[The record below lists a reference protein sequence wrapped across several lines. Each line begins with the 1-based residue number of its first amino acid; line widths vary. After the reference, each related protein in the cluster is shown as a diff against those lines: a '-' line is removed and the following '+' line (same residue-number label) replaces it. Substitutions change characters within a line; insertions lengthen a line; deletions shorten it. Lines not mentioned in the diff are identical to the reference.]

1 MNIEHTISP
10 SCRPSCRWSQLRH
23 VPLAL
28 SLLVGLLLVLPHGA
42 RAQVTGQEPPQV
54 DTTVIFQ
61 PARPLL
67 VQEGDVQRRNI
78 LALDILFSGSGWG
91 FGSSY
96 QRRLVGDLTL
106 LANFAFTPRRNSD
119 EFENA
124 WLGPIPVVANK
135 VNRLF
140 MIPIVLGAQYRLF
153 SGTLQ
158 ESFQPFV
165 AAGVA
170 PTLIIQT
177 PYLRQD
183 PGVGLRYYE
192 FFESF
197 GYAIGHWRVG
207 AMVALGAN
215 IGNPADGSVLGVMIR
230 YYTIPY
236 GEPGLESIQGLPIT
250 NFGGVKLS
258 LQIGTAW

>member
-1 MNIEHTISP
+1 MKTVLHSLP
-10 SCRPSCRWSQLRH
+10 LRFLGRYLSS
-23 VPLAL
+23 LAVTAV
-28 SLLVGLLLVLPHGA
+28 LLFLPVSA
-42 RAQVTGQEPPQV
+42 DAQVTGQEPPEA
-54 DTTVIFQ
+54 DTMVIFQ

-67 VQEGDVQRRNI
+67 VEEGEIQKRNI

-91 FGSSY
+91 FGVSY

-106 LANFAFTPRRNSD
+106 LANLAFSPRRNSD

-140 MIPIVLGAQYRLF
+140 MLPVVVGAQYRLF

-170 PTLIIQT
+170 PTLILQT

-183 PGVGLRYYE
+183 PAVGLRYYE
-192 FFESF
+192 YFESF
-197 GYAIGHWRVG
+197 GYATTHWRMG
-207 AMVALGAN
+207 AMVAVGAN